1 MKTIFK
7 TAHELVHNEN
17 ISWDTLDLSMA
28 DVHHKG
34 LYSIVIGGTEHGE
47 LTRVFIATEKIEP
60 YALKLHSHTYDLR
73 LGVIKG
79 VFQHFQA
86 VECGEG
92 AKGPDSI
99 YLDKYEYK
107 SPLNGGNG
115 LTYIKRA
122 PYSIMNHYVPPGG
135 EVFLDSSIIHTVAV
149 EPGTMWIIK
158 ECGKKTETSIVLG
171 EKFTTENLYTKIN
184 RNEISDIFIKLKKC
198 LDVIVEK

>member
-1 MKTIFK
+1 MKSIFK
-7 TAHELVHNEN
+7 IAHELVHDEN
-17 ISWDTLDLSMA
+17 ITWDTLDLSMA

-86 VECGEG
+86 VECGEH
-92 AKGPDSI
+92 ALGPFCV

-115 LTYIKRA
+115 LMYIKHA
-122 PYSIMNHYVPPGG
+122 PYAIMNNYIPPCG
-135 EVFLDSSIIHTVAV
+135 EVFLDSSVIHTVAV
-149 EPGTMWIIK
+149 EAGTMWIIK
-158 ECGKKTETSIVLG
+158 ECGKKTKSSIVLG

>member
-17 ISWDTLDLSMA
+17 ITWDTLDLSMA

-92 AKGPDSI
+92 AKGPGSV

-115 LTYIKRA
+115 LKYIKRA

-135 EVFLDSSIIHTVAV
+135 EVFFDSSIIHTVAV
-149 EPGTMWIIK
+149 EAGTMWIIK

-171 EKFTTENLYTKIN
+171 EKFTTENLYTKLN
-184 RNEISDIFIKLKKC
+184 RLE
-198 LDVIVEK
+198 LDRWFWRARFALDEMMEK

>member
-1 MKTIFK
+1 MKSIFK
-7 TAHELVHNEN
+7 IAHELVHDEN
-17 ISWDTLDLSMA
+17 ITWDTLDLSMA

-92 AKGPDSI
+92 AKGPGSI

-115 LTYIKRA
+115 LKYIKRA
-122 PYSIMNHYVPPGG
+122 PYSIMNHYVPPSG
-135 EVFLDSSIIHTVAV
+135 EVFFDSSIIHTVAV
-149 EPGTMWIIK
+149 EAGTIWIIK

-171 EKFTTENLYTKIN
+171 EKFTTENLYNKMD
-184 RNEISDIFIKLKKC
+184 RGEISDIFLKLKNR
-198 LDVIVEK
+198 LDKIVEK

>member
-1 MKTIFK
+1 MKSIFK
-7 TAHELVHNEN
+7 IAHELVHDEN
-17 ISWDTLDLSMA
+17 ITWDTLDLSMA

-92 AKGPDSI
+92 AKGPGSI

-115 LTYIKRA
+115 LKYIKRA
-122 PYSIMNHYVPPGG
+122 PYSIMNHYVPPSG
-135 EVFLDSSIIHTVAV
+135 EVFFDS
-149 EPGTMWIIK
+149 
-158 ECGKKTETSIVLG
+158 
-171 EKFTTENLYTKIN
+171 
-184 RNEISDIFIKLKKC
+184 
-198 LDVIVEK
+198 

>member
-7 TAHELVHNEN
+7 IAHELVHNEN
-17 ISWDTLDLSMA
+17 ITWDTLDLSMA

-34 LYSIVIGGTEHGE
+34 LYSIVIGGIEHGE

-92 AKGPDSI
+92 AKGPGSI

-115 LTYIKRA
+115 LKYIKRA
-122 PYSIMNHYVPPGG
+122 PYSIMNHYVPPSG
-135 EVFLDSSIIHTVAV
+135 EVFFDSSIIHTVAV
-149 EPGTMWIIK
+149 EAGTMWIIK
-158 ECGKKTETSIVLG
+158 ECGKKTKTSIVLG
-171 EKFTTENLYTKIN
+171 EKFTTENLYTKMD
-184 RNEISDIFIKLKKC
+184 RLE
-198 LDVIVEK
+198 LDRWFWKARFALDEMLEK

>member
-1 MKTIFK
+1 MKSIFK
-7 TAHELVHNEN
+7 IAHELVHDEN
-17 ISWDTLDLSMA
+17 ITWDTLDLSMA

-92 AKGPDSI
+92 AKGPGSI

-115 LTYIKRA
+115 LKYIKRA
-122 PYSIMNHYVPPGG
+122 PYSIMNHYVPPSG
-135 EVFLDSSIIHTVAV
+135 EVFFDSSIIHTVAV
-149 EPGTMWIIK
+149 EAGTIWIIK

-171 EKFTTENLYTKIN
+171 EKFTTENLYNKMD
-184 RNEISDIFIKLKKC
+184 RGEISDIFLKLKTR
-198 LDVIVEK
+198 LDKIVEK

>member
-7 TAHELVHNEN
+7 IAHELVHNEN
-17 ISWDTLDLSMA
+17 ILWDTLDLSMA

-92 AKGPDSI
+92 AKGTGSI
-99 YLDKYEYK
+99 NLDKYEYK
-107 SPLNGGNG
+107 SPLNGGSG
-115 LTYIKRA
+115 LKFIKRA
-122 PYSIMNHYVPPGG
+122 PYSITNHYVPPSG